1 MKNNTVQTEKNQV
14 QGWELFKYLL
24 TGLRYRVDHNEVT
37 PQEARIFNKYY
48 SNALKKCDP
57 DLYAD
62 MERIAKSE
70 NPERL
75 KTSQQDEN

>member
-1 MKNNTVQTEKNQV
+1 MKNNTVQTEKNQAEA
-14 QGWELFKYLL
+14 WELFKFLL

-37 PQEARIFNKYY
+37 PQEARIFNKYF
-48 SNALKKCDP
+48 SNALKKADP

-70 NPERL
+70 NPESL
-75 KTSQQDEN
+75 KNDISHT